1 MAGACMK
8 LQIQES
14 IPRGYPVCTWCL
26 CHHVHSQREEQE
38 YCPSRDTC
46 QCSISTLHML
56 DLVQQSVIKHV
67 QLQGC
72 MGQRTSSFPE
82 RKGTCDGIKEVR
94 RPMQGIFSV
103 SASNETIDS
112 ADSSG
117 TLVGLVYM
125 LHEQV
130 RPS

>member
-1 MAGACMK
+1 
-8 LQIQES
+8 
-14 IPRGYPVCTWCL
+14 
-26 CHHVHSQREEQE
+26 
-38 YCPSRDTC
+38 
-46 QCSISTLHML
+46 ML
-56 DLVQQSVIKHV
+56 DLVQQPVTKHV

-82 RKGTCDGIKEVR
+82 RKGACDGIKEVR

-112 ADSSG
+112 GDSSG

-130 RPS
+130 RLS

>member
-1 MAGACMK
+1 
-8 LQIQES
+8 
-14 IPRGYPVCTWCL
+14 
-26 CHHVHSQREEQE
+26 
-38 YCPSRDTC
+38 
-46 QCSISTLHML
+46 ML
-56 DLVQQSVIKHV
+56 DLVQEPVTKYV

-72 MGQRTSSFPE
+72 MGQSANSFPG
-82 RKGTCDGIKEVR
+82 RKRTYDVIREVR

-103 SASNETIDS
+103 SASKETNDS

-125 LHEQV
+125 LHEYV

>member
-1 MAGACMK
+1 
-8 LQIQES
+8 
-14 IPRGYPVCTWCL
+14 
-26 CHHVHSQREEQE
+26 
-38 YCPSRDTC
+38 
-46 QCSISTLHML
+46 
-56 DLVQQSVIKHV
+56 
-67 QLQGC
+67 
-72 MGQRTSSFPE
+72 
-82 RKGTCDGIKEVR
+82 
-94 RPMQGIFSV
+94 MQGIFSV

>member
-1 MAGACMK
+1 M
-8 LQIQES
+8 Q
-14 IPRGYPVCTWCL
+14 
-26 CHHVHSQREEQE
+26 
-38 YCPSRDTC
+38 
-46 QCSISTLHML
+46 
-56 DLVQQSVIKHV
+56 DLVQQSVTKYV

-72 MGQRTSSFPE
+72 MGQRTSSFPG

-103 SASNETIDS
+103 SAPNETIDS

-130 RPS
+130 RSS